1 MRLSMRIIYE
11 VMYYIFTGIKKWHT
25 TEINAFVNAGD
36 VLHFYN

>member
-1 MRLSMRIIYE
+1 MKSFLQE
-11 VMYYIFTGIKKWHT
+11 LKKGHT